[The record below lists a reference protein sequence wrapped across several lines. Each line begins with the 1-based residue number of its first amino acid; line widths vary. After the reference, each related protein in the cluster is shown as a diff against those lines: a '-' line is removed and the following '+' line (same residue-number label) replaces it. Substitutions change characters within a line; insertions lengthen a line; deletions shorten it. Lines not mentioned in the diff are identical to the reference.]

1 MTTDRNKLEDTLDPP
16 GTIAII
22 GGGPLGIEAAL
33 YGRYL
38 GYDVT
43 LFEAGQLVQGLRAAA
58 DHIAPQP
65 CTTPLGIAAIAAQR
79 GLGGTS
85 VDLQIATIADWI
97 GEYYDRLLDCDL
109 LADRLHTWTEVTH
122 WEDAPLQA
130 DDPIAADEES
140 AEAQEVEED
149 DATEE
154 DEEGIP
160 PDFLVHFRT
169 LDGQTHSRQFEAL
182 IDARGATSVP
192 LAPAGYPNLED
203 RAYLFVLGRKSDP
216 EMDFASGLGQVRQI
230 FAQLWGRASL
240 DVYSN
245 LGG

>member
-1 MTTDRNKLEDTLDPP
+1 M
-16 GTIAII
+16 
-22 GGGPLGIEAAL
+22 GIEAAL

-38 GYDVT
+38 GYDIT
-43 LFEAGQLVQGLRAAA
+43 LFESGQLVQGLRAVS
-58 DHIAPQP
+58 DHPAPHP

-97 GEYYDRLLDCDL
+97 REYYDRLLDCDL
-109 LADRLHTWTEVTH
+109 LADRLLTWTEVTR
-122 WEDAPLQA
+122 WEDAPLLE
-130 DDPIAADEES
+130 DDPDAVAEDQDEAEHLDEDEES
-140 AEAQEVEED
+140 
-149 DATEE
+149 
-154 DEEGIP
+154 IP
-160 PDFLVHFRT
+160 PDFLVHYRT
-169 LDGQTHSRQFEAL
+169 LDGQTHSRQFEAI
-182 IDARGATSVP
+182 IDARGTTNAP
-192 LAPAGYPNLED
+192 LAPSGYPHLED

-216 EMDFASGLGQVRQI
+216 DLDFVTGLGQVREI